1 MGSRTG
7 QFRERRIVHEPPHR
21 MVFVIETE
29 TFGLSRFI
37 RDSGTL
43 MELEAT
49 PEGHTRLTWTF
60 FHQPNGILGRLMNPV
75 ILRQQ
80 RRNRLRALG
89 SLKAYAEHG
98 TTRPQP

>member
-7 QFRERRIVHEPPHR
+7 HFGERRIIHEPRHR
-21 MVFVIETE
+21 MAFLIEAE
-29 TFGLSRFI
+29 TFGMSRFL

-49 PEGHTRLTWTF
+49 PEDRTRLTWTF
-60 FHQPNGILGRLMNPV
+60 FHQPHGILGRLMNPA

-80 RRNRLRALG
+80 RSNRLRTLG
-89 SLKAYAEHG
+89 SLRAYAEHG
-98 TTRPQP
+98 TLRPQP